1 MDKQSQFIEAN
12 SEDLYISNSTKF
24 IDELIE
30 KNNFKQAFMQLILV
44 LDILNNSQKCEL
56 IEHYHHKFYN

>member
-1 MDKQSQFIEAN
+1 MEEQHYIEGN
-12 SEDLYISNSTKF
+12 SEELYISNKKKF

-30 KNNFKQAFMQLILV
+30 KNDFKQAFMQLILA

-56 IEHYHHKFYN
+56 IDYYCYKFYN